1 MKGLDFQVH
10 TQFVI
15 GVRRRWVR
23 ECGIWVEWEGGCEA
37 VRISLGVLAPVRL
50 MWFST
55 SLIFLFLLM
64 ELYVFRLSESS

>member
-1 MKGLDFQVH
+1 M
-10 TQFVI
+10 I

-64 ELYVFRLSESS
+64 EL